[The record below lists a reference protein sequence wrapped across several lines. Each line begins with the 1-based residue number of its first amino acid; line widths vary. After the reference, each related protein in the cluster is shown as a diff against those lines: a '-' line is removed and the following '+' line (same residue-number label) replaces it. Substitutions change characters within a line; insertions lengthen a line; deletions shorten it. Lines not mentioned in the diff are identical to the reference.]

1 MYKLYKH
8 IVFSFHIF
16 KHIKQNQTNMCI
28 HRIHIYV
35 EDFGRRE
42 APGWTKVAAWQLA
55 LGASEGSEGS
65 VAVALSGL
73 ADGLE
78 VIPTAMT
85 MQLIMYVYIY
95 IYIYIYTY
103 LSN

>member
-1 MYKLYKH
+1 M
-8 IVFSFHIF
+8 
-16 KHIKQNQTNMCI
+16 
-28 HRIHIYV
+28 

-95 IYIYIYTY
+95 IYIYTHIYLTNY
-103 LSN
+103 LSNYLTI